1 MTDDEMARAF
11 ADLTITPKGN
21 RQDIRT
27 NPIYHDKRL
36 KNAGYVT
43 REMLEDE
50 ANSRKQRET
59 AGYAP
64 GLEQVSP
71 EFDLLLFGS
80 GLRFNP
86 LIQQL
91 WKNRKLAKEIDKVI
105 DEGVVGATK
114 EMPLVRPQDL
124 YDPEHFRSTVNRNA
138 KLLGYSNN
146 VEQYAKP
153 RSINP
158 PKRLNSVEPQN
169 IVEEVPESVY
179 QGPTPK
185 TSVDRKNLYRYK
197 DKILEIPHQDR
208 GLSLPENEIS
218 KYVDSEGNVNM
229 RNVVNAVRQ
238 FYKDN
243 PDARNYKDIINSSGN
258 LYQHIKDVVKSAQQA
273 PIPKGYTRQDLVQ
286 AALFHDIGKTIDSS
300 PSHAFASTDILDK
313 MGINISPDVRHAIR
327 RHMGHHLG
335 DEDALTRALHFVDVV
350 RNTQPMSNYGAFD
363 KYRNLLYPSNTPYKI
378 KQQYSWDTDYQLDQ
392 IINPILREYGYD
404 EIPLGLSKEEAR
416 KQVLDRVQQ
425 HRRFVRGQHDFNEK
439 NLENA
444 RQQFIR
450 REGREPTREELFD
463 QGFEYLKEHNTSS
476 GDRGMDEYLDKFELP
491 RKKYMSLYTS
501 NSDEVPNS
509 YIRGTNDEFA
519 IRAIEMP
526 VQDNPDWSLAELWGY
541 NDYPLVYSS
550 GGHTPTWNSNWR
562 YDTLP
567 TMLNNDINT
576 GAVTKQTADHI
587 NASNIKLAQQRAID
601 NAKQIV
607 AEGIKNKDPE
617 YSDFPQY
624 KDIEPSVFLQASAG
638 TRLVPSEAPF
648 PPLGDKP
655 LKMQLA
661 QPNIGNFIGLSTRG
675 YDREFGYNS
684 TGILDYINEINN
696 FITKYGGKE
705 IIPPM
710 YSKLPD
716 TANGLPTTVI
726 KYPRALHDLHK
737 RIDNLKSEEEIPA
750 HISIKKDIYGNTYIP
765 FNYRG
770 MSVKQVIA
778 HNNANKIRFTKDGYP
793 INTPIVVYDQDYTMP
808 EFAATNTKYVPSMQK
823 LVKDAVNQYFKDI
836 KMAKS
841 KDAFVRRKLLEER
854 QEWYINN
861 KIDLIKD
868 ALYQKPELIVPT
880 SMSEDVDY
888 PFMTESFDGYR
899 VFVTEHDEGPG
910 SKHQNNY
917 IIVGPRGSKQLRINR
932 DFKFDVDNHGHTR
945 GRDNI
950 GKPAKGLTKNAK

>member
-601 NAKQIV
+601 NAKT
-607 AEGIKNKDPE
+607 NCCRR
-617 YSDFPQY
+617 Y
-624 KDIEPSVFLQASAG
+624 KKQRS
-638 TRLVPSEAPF
+638 
-648 PPLGDKP
+648 
-655 LKMQLA
+655 
-661 QPNIGNFIGLSTRG
+661 
-675 YDREFGYNS
+675 
-684 TGILDYINEINN
+684 
-696 FITKYGGKE
+696 
-705 IIPPM
+705 
-710 YSKLPD
+710 
-716 TANGLPTTVI
+716 
-726 KYPRALHDLHK
+726 
-737 RIDNLKSEEEIPA
+737 RI
-750 HISIKKDIYGNTYIP
+750 
-765 FNYRG
+765 F
-770 MSVKQVIA
+770 
-778 HNNANKIRFTKDGYP
+778 
-793 INTPIVVYDQDYTMP
+793 
-808 EFAATNTKYVPSMQK
+808 
-823 LVKDAVNQYFKDI
+823 
-836 KMAKS
+836 
-841 KDAFVRRKLLEER
+841 
-854 QEWYINN
+854 
-861 KIDLIKD
+861 
-868 ALYQKPELIVPT
+868 
-880 SMSEDVDY
+880 
-888 PFMTESFDGYR
+888 
-899 VFVTEHDEGPG
+899 
-910 SKHQNNY
+910 
-917 IIVGPRGSKQLRINR
+917 
-932 DFKFDVDNHGHTR
+932 
-945 GRDNI
+945 
-950 GKPAKGLTKNAK
+950 